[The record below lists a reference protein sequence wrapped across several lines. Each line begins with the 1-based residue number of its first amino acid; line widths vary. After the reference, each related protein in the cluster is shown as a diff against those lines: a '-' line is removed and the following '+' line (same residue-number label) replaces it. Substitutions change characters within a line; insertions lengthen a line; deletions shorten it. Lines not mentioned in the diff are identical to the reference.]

1 MKHLNAFYDIDDT
14 LLESLDLF
22 FFVDNLMALEYLKKI
37 RGYEKNKDF
46 YEILSGLPDSLNE
59 NKKIEQYLASQPEI
73 KEVNDFKVDLRHT
86 DDKIMEKWPK
96 QGKNP
101 FSLEGYKTALEE
113 ITDKYNLNLND
124 ASINALSRIPFH
136 YRLNKKYPLQSIKE
150 LLKESLE
157 FDVNLYILSKGSF
170 KEQAKKLEYIRL
182 NEVIPSKNLYIL
194 PKKDKNALKEII
206 DYECLDNLLI
216 IGNSL
221 KEDIMPALGLDDI
234 NIRALWVRHEDYFSK
249 GLNSKKDKIENKIE
263 DFSNE
268 TFSKIV
274 KNYLYD

>member
-37 RGYEKNKDF
+37 RGYEKNEDF
-46 YEILSGLPDSLNE
+46 NEILSDLPDSLSK
-59 NKKIEQYLASQPEI
+59 NKKIEQYLAKQPEI
-73 KEVNDFKVDLRHT
+73 KELNDFKADLRKA
-86 DDKIMEKWPK
+86 DDIIMEKWPQ

-113 ITDKYNLNLND
+113 IVDKYSLNLD
-124 ASINALSRIPFH
+124 DESINALSKIPFH
-136 YRLNKKYPLQSIKE
+136 YRLKKKYPLESIKE

-170 KEQAKKLEYIRL
+170 KEQARKLENIKL
-182 NEVIPSKNLYIL
+182 NEIIPLKNLYIL
-194 PKKDKNALKEII
+194 QKKDKNALYEII

-221 KEDIMPALGLDDI
+221 KEDILPAIDLDGI
-234 NIRALWVRHEDYFSK
+234 NARALWVRHEDYFSK
-249 GLNSKKDKIENKIE
+249 GLNSKDKIENKIE
-263 DFSNE
+263 EFSDEN
-268 TFSKIV
+268 FLKAV
-274 KNYLYD
+274 KSYLYD